1 MKHKLII
8 SKTDADEASHHGTP
22 WREKNSR
29 IQRILLGCAVTSM
42 ILGMGCW
49 ILKNYAA
56 FLFFGLG
63 VLLMIAVY
71 AIEFRRTK

>member
-22 WREKNSR
+22 WREKSSR
-29 IQRILLGCAVTSM
+29 IQRILLGCAVASM
-42 ILGMGCW
+42 ITGMGLW
-49 ILKNYAA
+49 ILRQYAT

-63 VLLMIAVY
+63 ILLMISVY
-71 AIEFRRTK
+71 AIEFRSTK

>member
-22 WREKNSR
+22 RREKSSR
-29 IQRILLGCAVTSM
+29 IQTILLGCAVASM
-42 ILGMGCW
+42 IAGMVLW
-49 ILKNYAA
+49 ILRQYVT

-63 VLLMIAVY
+63 ILLMITVY
-71 AIEFRRTK
+71 TIEFRRTK